1 LTKTA
6 EVTSINVLG
15 IPFDDNSS
23 FMFGAAQAPSMI
35 REGFQSHASN
45 MCAENG
51 LDLSESPGWEDIGDL
66 EIDDSYTAFDEIQS
80 HITGILK
87 QNNNLVVLGGDHSIT
102 YPVIRAYAQKYPG
115 LSILHLDAH
124 PDLYDSLDG
133 NSQSHASPFARI
145 MEKDLV
151 SRLVQVGIRSITG
164 HGREQAE
171 KFGVEVFEMKD
182 GIPDNIEF
190 EGPVYLS
197 LDIDCLDPAFAPG
210 VAHYEPGGM
219 SVRDVLTIIQ
229 QFKGQLVGADIVELN
244 PARDFNGIT
253 NMVCG
258 KFLKEII
265 ARMISDAKAV

>member
-1 LTKTA
+1 MNKNPQVA
-6 EVTSINVLG
+6 SINVLG

-23 FMFGAAQAPSMI
+23 FIFGAAQAPKLI

-45 MCAENG
+45 MCAESG
-51 LDLSESPGWEDIGDL
+51 LDLSESPEWEDIGDL

-80 HITGILK
+80 YVTDILK
-87 QNNNLVVLGGDHSIT
+87 QQKNLVVLGGDHSIT
-102 YPVIRAYAQKYPG
+102 FPVIRAYAQKYPG

-133 NSQSHASPFARI
+133 NPQSHACPFARI
-145 MEKDLV
+145 MEENLA
-151 SRLVQVGIRSITG
+151 SRLVQVGIRSITR

-171 KFGVEVFEMKD
+171 KFGVEVFEIKD
-182 GIPDNIEF
+182 GIPRDIEF
-190 EGPVYLS
+190 KGPVYLS

-229 QFKGQLVGADIVELN
+229 QFKGQLVGADIVEFN
-244 PARDFNGIT
+244 PTRDFNGIT

-258 KFLKEII
+258 KFLKEIV
-265 ARMISDAKAV
+265 ARMIDDS

>member
-1 LTKTA
+1 MSKKTD
-6 EVTSINVLG
+6 VKSIKLMG

-23 FMFGAAQAPSMI
+23 FMFGAAQAPKMI

-51 LDLSESPGWEDIGDL
+51 LDLSESSDWEDLGDL
-66 EIDDSYTAFDEIQS
+66 DIDDPYTAFEEIQAHVAGVLDKNS
-80 HITGILK
+80 NAI
-87 QNNNLVVLGGDHSIT
+87 VLGGDHSIT
-102 YPVIRAYAQKYPG
+102 YPVIRAYAEKYPG

-151 SRLVQVGIRSITG
+151 SRLVQVGIRSITT
-164 HGREQAE
+164 HGREQAK
-171 KFGVEVFEMKD
+171 KFGVEVHEMKK
-182 GIPDNIEF
+182 GIPKKIEF
-190 EGPVYLS
+190 DGPVYLS

-229 QFKGQLVGADIVELN
+229 KFKGQLVGADIVELN
-244 PARDFNGIT
+244 PTRDVNGIT

-265 ARMISDAKAV
+265 ARMINDK